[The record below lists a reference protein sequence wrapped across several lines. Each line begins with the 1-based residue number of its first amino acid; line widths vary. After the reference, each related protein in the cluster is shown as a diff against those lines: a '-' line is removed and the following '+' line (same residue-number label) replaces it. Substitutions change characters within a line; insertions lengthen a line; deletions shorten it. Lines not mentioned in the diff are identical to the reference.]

1 MKRIIS
7 FALSA
12 VALLGIYACN
22 NDLNKVFD
30 PQTPLVE
37 FQPAVVNAASA
48 GRTYPLLSVTNS
60 VTAGN
65 SVTVQVNLLGRKP
78 SSDVPVRVLVDPS
91 TTAAASSYTLSNGG
105 VATFATSAPNS
116 NTAGVTLTVARATSS
131 TAPVGNLILVID
143 STSTDFKPSR
153 NYMRVGYSFRQ

>member
-1 MKRIIS
+1 MKKIVS
-7 FALSA
+7 LALGILT
-12 VALLGIYACN
+12 LLGVYACN
-22 NDLNKVFD
+22 NDINRVFD

-37 FQPAVVNAASA
+37 FQPAVINANSA
-48 GRTYPLLSVTNS
+48 GRTYPLISVTNS

-116 NTAGVTLTVARATSS
+116 NTAGVTLTIARATST
-131 TAPVGNLILVID
+131 TAPVGNLVLVID
-143 STSTDFKPSR
+143 STSTSFKPNR